1 MIGLSA
7 NLEKFTAPVSQEL
20 HQGWL
25 LTPDEDPQHNA
36 SSSAGWEAGMVW
48 L

>member
-1 MIGLSA
+1 MISLNA
-7 NLEKFTAPVSQEL
+7 NLEQLTAPVSQEL

-25 LTPDEDPQHNA
+25 FTPDEDPQHNA
-36 SSSAGWEAGMVW
+36 SSWAGWEADTAW